1 MIRLLL
7 LAIFAFLIYAM
18 VSAILRIFRGGQG
31 LNPPP
36 PAEKSDAGE
45 EMVKDPECGTYL
57 PRSDALPLT
66 VAGRKEFF
74 CSEACRDAWRVRF
87 QKTGK

>member
-18 VSAILRIFRGGQG
+18 VSAILRIFRRGQG
-31 LNPPP
+31 LNPPS

-57 PRSDALPLT
+57 PRSDALKET
-66 VAGRKEFF
+66 IAGHPQFF
-74 CSEACRDAWRVRF
+74 CSTACRDAYRSRS
-87 QKTGK
+87 K

>member
-18 VSAILRIFRGGQG
+18 VSAILRIFRGTRPVDRHM
-31 LNPPP
+31 PP
-36 PAEKSDAGE
+36 EKSSSGE

-57 PRSDALPLT
+57 PRSDALEAH
-66 VAGRKEFF
+66 VAGETHYF
-74 CSEACRDAWRVRF
+74 CSSACRDAYRSRSE
-87 QKTGK
+87 